1 MGNGQ
6 STSSGTK
13 TLAKVARGD
22 ARAAQQVR
30 LDEFWSEQVYLDWLV
45 VRRPSV
51 VIHVAQFAQPEC
63 RQALT
68 DLGCMCRLL
77 QQTVRTRRLRTQKQ
91 AFSTPAKDGE
101 LPWL

>member
-30 LDEFWSEQVYLDWLV
+30 LDRSQAQESLVYQCCLTVKLV
-45 VRRPSV
+45 SDD
-51 VIHVAQFAQPEC
+51 AQLVHEI
-63 RQALT
+63 ALT
-68 DLGCMCRLL
+68 WDYLKGIHM
-77 QQTVRTRRLRTQKQ
+77 QVEEAKAGFFHTSKGRRAAL
-91 AFSTPAKDGE
+91 AVAAGN
-101 LPWL
+101 